1 MKRIFALAS
10 VGSLMVLLLSLGCA
24 SAPAEVSAP
33 AAPQQAAAP
42 VAQQAPAAPAPMAP
56 AAPAAP
62 APAAPAA
69 PAATPIPAPAFVSPI
84 KPAPAAGRRIV
95 TQMQEDEGTA
105 VQGGTLRWVNQAS
118 IGNLDPVRNTS
129 FVTHSVVQ
137 HWYDVPITWDGSL
150 QPAVQM
156 VDSWSVE
163 PDATSYTFTLRDG
176 LLFHDGSAVA
186 SDDVIASMQRWKN
199 YVGVPSRIWE
209 LAEPELERVD
219 EQTFKVNPTKPFG
232 LWVEYWAQSPTFVMP
247 AEVVEPLSEEEIM
260 TDYTGSGPFK
270 FSEWRPGT
278 KVVMERFDDY
288 ASRSEP
294 KSGGAGERIAYV
306 DRVDVLE
313 VPDAATRVAS
323 LLTQQV
329 EFAEGLP
336 NDFYD
341 TLNDAPNLRVDV
353 IPSWAVPALATNKL
367 WPPLNNPKARLALQA
382 ATDPSKYM
390 AAGYGDE
397 DLWDLCGAL
406 FFCGTTWA
414 TEKHSEN
421 YYAEPNME
429 EAQRLWDEA
438 VEESGFEGKMVL
450 LTNTDYSDFYAAAL
464 VTREILE
471 SLGAE
476 VDFVVTDWAT
486 VISRKIANLNKDPQ
500 TEQGWH
506 FYHTWFGPLDPIQ
519 DPSLGRAWNG
529 GWGNEAGMTLVEDFA
544 KATSREEAMGIVEE
558 IQRIYWEEDPS
569 LIRYGTFSFLVTRQ
583 DYVKGYEPF
592 RRILVDGVWLDK

>member
-1 MKRIFALAS
+1 MRRLS
-10 VGSLMVLLLSLGCA
+10 VLLSISSALILLLAVGCA
-24 SAPAEVSAP
+24 SAPAPTAAP
-33 AAPQQAAAP
+33 AAPQQASAP
-42 VAQQAPAAPAPMAP
+42 AVMQPPAAPAP
-56 AAPAAP
+56 AAPAAPMQP

-69 PAATPIPAPAFVSPI
+69 PAATPIPAPEFVSPI
-84 KPAPAAGRRIV
+84 RPAPEAGRRIV
-95 TQMQEDEGTA
+95 TQMEEDEGTA
-105 VQGGTLRWVNQAS
+105 RPGGTLRWVNQAS

-137 HWYDVPITWDGSL
+137 HWYDVPITWDGGL
-150 QPAVQM
+150 QPATQM

-163 PDATSYTFTLRDG
+163 PDASSYTFTLRDD
-176 LLFHDGSAVA
+176 LTFHNGNPVT
-186 SDDVIASMQRWKN
+186 SDDVIASMHRWKN

-219 EQTFKVNPTKPFG
+219 DRTFMVNPTKPFG
-232 LWVEYWAQSPTFVMP
+232 LWVEYWAQSPTFIMP
-247 AEVVEPLSEEEIM
+247 KEVVEPLGEEEIM

-270 FSEWRPGT
+270 FAEWRPGT
-278 KVVMERFDDY
+278 KVVMERFDGY
-288 ASRSEP
+288 APRSEP
-294 KSGGAGERIAYV
+294 QSGGAGARVAYV

-353 IPSWAVPALATNKL
+353 ISSWAVPALATNKL
-367 WPPLNNPKARLALQA
+367 WPPLNNPKSRLAIQA

-397 DLWDLCGAL
+397 ALWDLCGSL

-421 YYAEPNME
+421 YYSPPDME
-429 EAQRLWDEA
+429 LAQRLWDEA

-464 VTREILE
+464 ITREILE
-471 SLGAE
+471 SLGAD

-529 GWGNEAGMTLVEDFA
+529 GWGNEEGMSLVEDFA

-569 LIRYGTFSFLVTRQ
+569 LIRYGSFSFLVTRQ

-592 RRILVDGVWLDK
+592 RRILVDGVWLDQ

>member
-1 MKRIFALAS
+1 MTRLS
-10 VGSLMVLLLSLGCA
+10 LLLGIGSILLLFGTIACS
-24 SAPAEVSAP
+24 SAPAPTTP
-33 AAPQQAAAP
+33 AQQAPQQAAAAP
-42 VAQQAPAAPAPMAP
+42 AQQAPQAPQQPAAPAMPAP

-62 APAAPAA
+62 APTA
-69 PAATPIPAPAFVSPI
+69 IPAPAFQSPI
-84 KPAPAAGRRIV
+84 RPAPVVGRTIV
-95 TQMQEDEGTA
+95 QQMMEDEGEA
-105 VQGGTLRWVNQAS
+105 RPGGTLRWANQAS

-129 FVTHSVVQ
+129 FVTHTVVRQ
-137 HWYDVPITWDGSL
+137 WYDVPITWDGNL
-150 QPAVQM
+150 QPSAQM
-156 VDSWSVE
+156 ISEWSVE
-163 PDATSYTFTLRDG
+163 PDASSYSFTLRDG
-176 LLFHDGSAVA
+176 LMFHNGNAVTT
-186 SDDVIASMQRWKN
+186 DDVIASMHRWKN
-199 YVGVPSRIWE
+199 FVGVPARIWE

-219 EQTFKVNPTKPFG
+219 DQTFKLNPTKPFG

-247 AEVVEPLSEEEIM
+247 KEVVEPLGEEEIM

-270 FSEWRPGT
+270 FKEWLPGNR
-278 KVVMERFDDY
+278 VVMERFDGY
-288 ASRSEP
+288 NNRAEP
-294 KSGGAGERIAYV
+294 KSGGGGARDAYL
-306 DRVDVLE
+306 DAIQVLE
-313 VPDAATRVAS
+313 VPDASTRVAS

-341 TLNDAPNLRVDV
+341 TLKNAPNLRVDV

-367 WPPLNNPKARLALQA
+367 WPPLNNPKSRLALQA
-382 ATDPSKYM
+382 ATDPAKYM
-390 AAGYGDE
+390 AAGYGGE
-397 DLWDLCGAL
+397 DLWDLCGSL

-414 TEKHSEN
+414 TEKYSEN

-429 EAQRLWDEA
+429 LAQQLWDEA
-438 VEESGFEGKMVL
+438 IEETGFEGKMVL

-464 VTREILE
+464 ITREILE

-506 FYHTWFGPLDPIQ
+506 FYHTWFDPLDPIQ
-519 DPSLGRAWNG
+519 DASLGRAWNG
-529 GWGNEAGMTLVEDFA
+529 GWRNEEGMSLVEDFA
-544 KATSREEAMGIVEE
+544 EAKSREEAMGIVEE

-592 RRILVDGVWLDK
+592 RLIHVDGVWLDK